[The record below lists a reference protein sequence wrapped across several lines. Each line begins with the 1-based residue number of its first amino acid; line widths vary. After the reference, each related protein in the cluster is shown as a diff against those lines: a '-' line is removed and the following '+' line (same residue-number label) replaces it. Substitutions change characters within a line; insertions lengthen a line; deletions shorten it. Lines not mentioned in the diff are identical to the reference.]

1 MCQAAEVPASGR
13 ARAGGRT
20 AAPAPAK
27 VKQTPSLKP
36 KNVWTCLGRGGQVGD
51 LGAAPAFPQPSQ
63 ASLTDGGN
71 GGNDLAKLQLIED
84 GGLSCSIQAH
94 HQDAHLL
101 LPD

>member
-1 MCQAAEVPASGR
+1 M
-13 ARAGGRT
+13 
-20 AAPAPAK
+20 
-27 VKQTPSLKP
+27 
-36 KNVWTCLGRGGQVGD
+36 GD
-51 LGAAPAFPQPSQ
+51 LGAAPAFPQPSR

-101 LPD
+101 LPDQALQKVPKDIAHDYSGCFKSTGPR